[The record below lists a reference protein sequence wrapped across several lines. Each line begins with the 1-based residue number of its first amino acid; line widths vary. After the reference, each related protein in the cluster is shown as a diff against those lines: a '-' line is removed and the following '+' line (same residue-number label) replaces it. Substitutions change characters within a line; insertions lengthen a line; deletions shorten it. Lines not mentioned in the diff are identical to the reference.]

1 MFLATGGDVK
11 LALALSVSSQKSL
24 ASILGLNEA
33 TTLANYQRHALG
45 CLQTAFAADAG
56 CFFTYGDRSENDEA
70 AHCTVGADTSLH
82 MDFEAFVSEN
92 LDGETGPLYQAHYGS
107 IDPFAKALAGLGA
120 QIAPL
125 ATSGEALFE
134 ASSTWRDSEF
144 YADFM
149 RPRNVH
155 HLLCLRLVDGRRVS
169 GLISLYR
176 AARRPR
182 FDERALAE
190 AQLFAPVLTS
200 GLALTRAS
208 WHLAGCRTLIGA
220 FEQMAPDR
228 GVLLVDPDG
237 RWRAASPRL
246 ERWLSYGDAANLARF
261 RAQLTVYVASMTT
274 NSANSF
280 GLQTLRDGTGR
291 LLTLRLLAG
300 HDDAWVGSGRLFV
313 LEAVEREDVFARNA
327 RAAGLSVRQRQ
338 IAALLLEGL
347 SSGEIAE
354 RLCVSPA
361 TVNNHLRAIYSR
373 VGVSSR
379 GKLIAKMTSGH

>member
-1 MFLATGGDVK
+1 M
-11 LALALSVSSQKSL
+11 
-24 ASILGLNEA
+24 ASILGLNEV
-33 TTLANYQRHALG
+33 TTLASYQRHALG

-56 CFFTYGDRSENDEA
+56 CFFTYGDRSQNESA
-70 AHCTVGADTSLH
+70 ADCTLGADASLH
-82 MDFEAFVSEN
+82 IDFEAFVAEN
-92 LDGETGPLYQAHYGS
+92 LDGETGPLYQAHYGA

-155 HLLCLRLVDGRRVS
+155 HLLCLRLVDGRRIS

-182 FDERALAE
+182 FDERAVAE
-190 AQLFAPVLTS
+190 AQLFAPALTS
-200 GLALTRAS
+200 GLAQTRAS
-208 WHLAGCRTLIGA
+208 WRLAGCRTLIEA

-246 ERWLSYGDAANLARF
+246 ERWLSCGEAGDLARF
-261 RAQLTVYVASMTT
+261 RAQLTVYVSSMMAS
-274 NSANSF
+274 SADMF
-280 GLQTLRDGTGR
+280 GLQTLRDGQRRLVQLR
-291 LLTLRLLAG
+291 LLTG
-300 HDDAWVGSGRLFV
+300 SNDAWVGSGRLFV
-313 LEAVEREDVFARNA
+313 LEAVEREDAVASNA
-327 RAAGLSVRQRQ
+327 RIAGLSVRQRQ
-338 IAALLLEGL
+338 IAALLVEGL
-347 SSGEIAE
+347 SGGEIAE
-354 RLCVSPA
+354 RLCLSPA
-361 TVNNHLRAIYSR
+361 TVNNHLHAIYSR

-379 GKLIAKMTSGH
+379 GKLIAKMTSSH